1 MCDTLLNFLKPL
13 GICFILIILVF
24 IIQCHNKKD
33 ESSNNKSKCESFF
46 NFIKEFCILISI
58 LSIASLLLSI
68 FICIISNSL
77 ILIPG
82 EKIGES
88 IALIISS
95 IIAVIGVFAGFFF
108 NKKQTYKEIVTKE
121 RIEWL
126 HKMQEALAKFLAL
139 TSKDTLD
146 ENDKKTARKL
156 YYLIISNLN
165 VEKADGKENDRKAVE
180 SLYTYARSKELE
192 VELNFDREIKSNKKT
207 DSNCTESHDEKE
219 NEIEK
224 SKSNK
229 KTDSNCIGSHDE
241 KENEIEKLKKDKENL
256 ENKIKILENKIK
268 ILENNKDT
276 DLLAG
281 LRRKEII
288 SEYTIIFNET
298 WNRIKEEAD

>member
-33 ESSNNKSKCESFF
+33 ERSNNKSKCESFF

-121 RIEWL
+121 RTLWL
-126 HKMQEALAKFLAL
+126 NKLKDNVSQLIAILDVYDGPLNKSKYKMRAKDLFY
-139 TSKDTLD
+139 
-146 ENDKKTARKL
+146 N
-156 YYLIISNLN
+156 IITNLN
-165 VEKADGKENDRKAVE
+165 VNYEKNSNNSKKEEDRRKEVE
-180 SLYTYARSKELE
+180 SNKEAIIYLYLYANAKGLE
-192 VELNFDREIKSNKKT
+192 VDLNFDDEEKIKECK
-207 DSNCTESHDEKE
+207 
-219 NEIEK
+219 
-224 SKSNK
+224 
-229 KTDSNCIGSHDE
+229 
-241 KENEIEKLKKDKENL
+241 EKL
-256 ENKIKILENKIK
+256 
-268 ILENNKDT
+268 NKDAEINV
-276 DLLAG
+276 DVKLPKLEFQKAA
-281 LRRKEII
+281 RKEALDKFTKIYKTVW
-288 SEYTIIFNET
+288 ED
-298 WNRIKEEAD
+298 IKGEAD

>member
-121 RIEWL
+121 RTLWL
-126 HKMQEALAKFLAL
+126 NKLKDNVSQLIAILDVYDGPLNKSKYKMRAKDLFY
-139 TSKDTLD
+139 
-146 ENDKKTARKL
+146 N
-156 YYLIISNLN
+156 IITNLN
-165 VEKADGKENDRKAVE
+165 VNYDRNSNNSGKEVE
-180 SLYTYARSKELE
+180 LNKEAIIYLYLYAKKKGLE
-192 VELNFDREIKSNKKT
+192 VELNFE
-207 DSNCTESHDEKE
+207 
-219 NEIEK
+219 
-224 SKSNK
+224 
-229 KTDSNCIGSHDE
+229 
-241 KENEIEKLKKDKENL
+241 DKE
-256 ENKIKILENKIK
+256 KIKKCEEELNKVKFSKAERKFALEKF
-268 ILENNKDT
+268 
-276 DLLAG
+276 
-281 LRRKEII
+281 
-288 SEYTIIFNET
+288 TIIYKTVWED
-298 WNRIKEEAD
+298 IKGEAD

>member
-33 ESSNNKSKCESFF
+33 ERSNNKSKCESFY

-121 RIEWL
+121 RTLWL
-126 HKMQEALAKFLAL
+126 NKLKDNVSQLIAILDVYDGLLNKSKYKVRAKDLFY
-139 TSKDTLD
+139 
-146 ENDKKTARKL
+146 N
-156 YYLIISNLN
+156 IITNLN
-165 VEKADGKENDRKAVE
+165 VNYDRNSNNSGK
-180 SLYTYARSKELE
+180 E
-192 VELNFDREIKSNKKT
+192 VELNKEAIIYLYLYAKKKGLEV
-207 DSNCTESHDEKE
+207 DLNFEDEE
-219 NEIEK
+219 
-224 SKSNK
+224 
-229 KTDSNCIGSHDE
+229 
-241 KENEIEKLKKDKENL
+241 
-256 ENKIKILENKIK
+256 KIKDCEEELNKVKFSNAERKFALEKF
-268 ILENNKDT
+268 
-276 DLLAG
+276 
-281 LRRKEII
+281 
-288 SEYTIIFNET
+288 TIIYKT
-298 WNRIKEEAD
+298 VWKDIKGEAD

>member
-121 RIEWL
+121 RTLWL
-126 HKMQEALAKFLAL
+126 NKLKDNVSQLIAILDVYDGLLNKSKYKVRAKDLFY
-139 TSKDTLD
+139 
-146 ENDKKTARKL
+146 N
-156 YYLIISNLN
+156 IITNLN
-165 VEKADGKENDRKAVE
+165 VNYEENSNNSTDEEDRRKE
-180 SLYTYARSKELE
+180 E
-192 VELNFDREIKSNKKT
+192 VELNREAIIYLYLYAQAKGLEVDLNFEDKEKIKE
-207 DSNCTESHDEKE
+207 CEKE
-219 NEIEK
+219 INKVTEKEGERK
-224 SKSNK
+224 SKK
-229 KTDSNCIGSHDE
+229 
-241 KENEIEKLKKDKENL
+241 IEFQKAARKVALQKFT
-256 ENKIKILENKIK
+256 KIYKSVWGDIK
-268 ILENNKDT
+268 
-276 DLLAG
+276 G
-281 LRRKEII
+281 
-288 SEYTIIFNET
+288 
-298 WNRIKEEAD
+298 EAD